1 MCNTELGGGKGGLE
15 SNNTDTHSVLP
26 RDGARQLIR
35 NYSLV
40 MSLPVKMDLRLL
52 FLSMDPANKISIV
65 SAAAQ
70 DEHFAIT
77 VPIHGPPSQIVC
89 GGAFSKTRCGSSVF
103 CFVLDST
110 RLVLLLDA
118 NSILPD
124 IDLIQARPDPKS
136 SPIRS
141 DLDRMRLRRDPTA
154 TWTRLRRDWARAR
167 PDPIKTR
174 PALWILD
181 RSEVELGRAWPG
193 SEGIFLEPGRSSA
206 GMPVQRYV
214 QRYVQRQNSP
224 GIPTSNVKTIGSF

>member
-1 MCNTELGGGKGGLE
+1 MSTRYSSSDVVRDDATVGPMSTSSNRRRFGL
-15 SNNTDTHSVLP
+15 
-26 RDGARQLIR
+26 RRGAAST
-35 NYSLV
+35 Y
-40 MSLPVKMDLRLL
+40 PVNGVH
-52 FLSMDPANKISIV
+52 PENKISIAG
-65 SAAAQ
+65 AAAQ
-70 DEHFAIT
+70 DEPFAIT

-89 GGAFSKTRCGSSVF
+89 GGAFSKTQCGSSVF

-124 IDLIQARPDPKS
+124 IDLIQARPDPNS

-167 PDPIKTR
+167 PDPIQTR
-174 PALWILD
+174 PAPWILD

-206 GMPVQRYV
+206 RVPVQRYV
-214 QRYVQRQNSP
+214 QRYVQR
-224 GIPTSNVKTIGSF
+224 